1 LHEGLPLTG
10 FRGVR
15 FVPSVVKNCLQ
26 GNETPMAIEFK
37 LPDLGENVESGDV
50 LSVLVHEGDTISA
63 NQNVIELETDKATVE
78 IPCPH
83 AGRVTK
89 IHVAPGQSIPIGTLL
104 LSIEASTPA
113 GQEKARPD
121 EPKPH
126 SAAPAAAAA
135 PKSAAKPAHAPP
147 PEEDE
152 DDETAVAPAAAVDGS
167 GSRNGGAI
175 TPAAPPRETAEAGAI
190 SAPAGPST
198 RRLARELGVDLRRV
212 VGTGPGGRIT
222 REDIV
227 SAVRHSSTVL
237 KATPARQN
245 LPAGGVE
252 DQDAYGCI
260 RKQPLTK
267 IRKTIAANMARSH
280 STIPHVTNFDD
291 ADITELERIRKG
303 SMADYVGSDLKLTMM
318 AFVTKAVA
326 QSLKLHPTLN
336 ASLDLENNQV
346 IYKEYVNVGIAV
358 DTDRG
363 LVVPVIREVD
373 QLTIPQIAQALAD
386 VSAKGRGNQFAIED
400 LRGGTFTISNLG
412 AIGGTYSTPIIN
424 HPEVAVL
431 LLGRSRLMP
440 IVVGDAIQPRLMMP
454 LSLSYDHRLVD
465 GAVAA
470 RFLNEVKNYLQV
482 PGRLLLAP

>member
-1 LHEGLPLTG
+1 
-10 FRGVR
+10 
-15 FVPSVVKNCLQ
+15 
-26 GNETPMAIEFK
+26 MAIEFK
-37 LPDLGENVESGDV
+37 LPDLGENVEAGDV
-50 LSVLVHEGDTISA
+50 LSILVHEGDQISA

-89 IHVAPGQSIPIGTLL
+89 VHVQPGQSIPIGTVL
-104 LSIEASTPA
+104 LSIEAAAAGEGSAPA
-113 GQEKARPD
+113 AKPAAPAEAPA
-121 EPKPH
+121 PK
-126 SAAPAAAAA
+126 AAPAAAAKTSA
-135 PKSAAKPAHAPP
+135 PAGSAKPVEPED
-147 PEEDE
+147 EED
-152 DDETAVAPAAAVDGS
+152 DAPAPAPAAAVDGS
-167 GSRNGGAI
+167 GSRNGGVAA
-175 TPAAPPRETAEAGAI
+175 PAAHDRDHGEASGVA
-190 SAPAGPST
+190 APAGPST

-245 LPAGGVE
+245 MPGGVE

-326 QSLKLHPTLN
+326 QSLKLHLTLN

-346 IYKEYVNVGIAV
+346 IYKEYVNIGIAV
-358 DTDRG
+358 DTERG
-363 LVVPVIREVD
+363 LVVPVIRDAD
-373 QLTIPQIAQALAD
+373 QLTIPQIAQALTD
-386 VSAKGRGNQFAIED
+386 VSNKGRGNQFAIED
-400 LRGGTFTISNLG
+400 LRGGTFTISNL
-412 AIGGTYSTPIIN
+412 APSAAPIRRRSSIIQRW
-424 HPEVAVL
+424 PCCCWA
-431 LLGRSRLMP
+431 GRACCRS
-440 IVVGDAIQPRLMMP
+440 
-454 LSLSYDHRLVD
+454 
-465 GAVAA
+465 
-470 RFLNEVKNYLQV
+470 
-482 PGRLLLAP
+482 

>member
-1 LHEGLPLTG
+1 
-10 FRGVR
+10 
-15 FVPSVVKNCLQ
+15 
-26 GNETPMAIEFK
+26 MAIEFK
-37 LPDLGENVESGDV
+37 LPDLGENVDSGDV
-50 LSVLVHEGDTISA
+50 LSVLVHEGDTIQA

-83 AGRVTK
+83 AGKVSK
-89 IHVAPGQSIPIGTLL
+89 IHVQPGQTVPIGTLL
-104 LSIEASTPA
+104 LSIEAATGAGAKDGEAKPPA
-113 GQEKARPD
+113 KPAAEK
-121 EPKPH
+121 
-126 SAAPAAAAA
+126 APAAAAA
-135 PKSAAKPAHAPP
+135 PEEQDEAEVEEAAEAPASKPAPAKTAAPKAAAAKPA
-147 PEEDE
+147 
-152 DDETAVAPAAAVDGS
+152 APAQ
-167 GSRNGGAI
+167 NGGA
-175 TPAAPPRETAEAGAI
+175 PAKSTVHADTEHGSGEAVA
-190 SAPAGPST
+190 APAGPST

-212 VGTGPGGRIT
+212 TGSGPGGRIT

-227 SAVRHSSTVL
+227 SAVRHSSPIL
-237 KATPARQN
+237 KVTPNRQN
-245 LPAGGVE
+245 MPDGVE
-252 DQDAYGCI
+252 DQDSYGCI

-303 SMADYVGSDLKLTMM
+303 SIADYMGSEIKLTMM
-318 AFVTKAVA
+318 AFVMKAVA
-326 QSLKLHPTLN
+326 QSLKLHPLLN

-346 IYKEYVNVGIAV
+346 VYKEYVNIGVAV
-358 DTDRG
+358 DAERG
-363 LVVPVIREVD
+363 LVVPVVREVD
-373 QLTIPQIAQALAD
+373 QLTIPQIAQALND
-386 VSAKGRGNQFAIED
+386 VANKGRNNQFAVED

-431 LLGRSRLMP
+431 LLGRSRKLP
-440 IVVGDAIQPRLMMP
+440 IVIEDEIKIRLMMP

-470 RFLNEVKNYLQV
+470 RFLNEVKGYLQV